1 MKARTLIP
9 GALVL
14 ALAVSACKG
23 KDASADTSATNDAV
37 LVGKENIVVVSAHE
51 IRTGPTLSGTIEAE
65 RTATIRA
72 EVPGAVM
79 QTMAE
84 PGQRVTQGTVLA
96 RLDDSAIRDLAL
108 SARAA
113 YSTAQNANDIAKKE
127 LERAEALE
135 KAGAIATR
143 DLERARNGAMAAST
157 QLANAQAMQ
166 TNADRQLAKT
176 RIIAPFDGQVS
187 ARQVNEGDVA
197 SIGGALFTVVDLST
211 LRLEASVPTD
221 ALKDIRVGL
230 PVEFSVEGKSL
241 SGRVTRVNPTADPA
255 TRQVRIIATIPNMGS
270 GLVAGMFAEGRVATE
285 IRNAAVIPINAVD
298 ERGVRPSVM
307 RIKGG
312 KVERVEVTLG
322 LHDQQTETVE
332 VKTGIV
338 AGDTLLLGTAR
349 GLTPGTPVKVSVPS
363 DTKK

>member
-14 ALAVSACKG
+14 ALTVSACKG
-23 KDASADTSATNDAV
+23 KDASADTAAASESV
-37 LVGKENIVVVSAHE
+37 LVGQENIVVVKTQE

-84 PGQRVTQGTVLA
+84 PGQRVSQGTVLA

-113 YSTAQNANDIAKKE
+113 TATAQNANDIAKKE
-127 LERAEALE
+127 LERSEALE

-143 DLERARNGAMAAST
+143 DLERARNAALAAAT

-166 TNADRQLAKT
+166 ANADKQLAKT
-176 RIIAPFDGQVS
+176 RIVAPFDGQVS

-197 SIGGALFTVVDLST
+197 SIGGPLFTVVDLSS
-211 LRLEASVPTD
+211 LRLEASVPIE
-221 ALKDIRVGL
+221 ALKDIRAGL
-230 PVEFSVEGKSL
+230 PVEFSVEGKKL
-241 SGRVTRVNPTADPA
+241 SGKVTRVNPTADPA
-255 TRQVRIIATIPNMGS
+255 TRQVRILASIPNIGS

-285 IRNAAVIPINAVD
+285 IRNAAVVPMTAVD
-298 ERGVRPSVM
+298 ERGVRPSIM

-312 KVERVEVTLG
+312 KVEKVEVELG
-322 LHDQQTETVE
+322 LRDNQTETVE
-332 VKTGIV
+332 VKSGV
-338 AGDTLLLGTAR
+338 AAGDTLLLGTAR
-349 GLTPGTPVKVSVPS
+349 GLTPGTPVKVSTPS